1 MHVSSPRH
9 LALFTATGLAAL
21 VAISPAA
28 AQAQDVDGGI
38 YVTGRVGAA
47 LPSDFNLEGVQDPQG
62 ASPGAAGAPANVETQ
77 LDSDVTFS
85 GAIGYKLPTRLFG
98 VIEPSFEIEY
108 TNTSLDV
115 DGGSFNGGNQTFL
128 GDLDVETFTVNYQA
142 DFALSEGSVV
152 TPFLAGGLGIADV
165 DSNILYFPASAS
177 APTFGVIADDT
188 AFTYHTDAGVR
199 FDLSDTIAL
208 DARVRYQRVDGLDL
222 ERRFVAGGNDAFN
235 ANVSGDFETVNLLAG
250 VRFSF

>member
-1 MHVSSPRH
+1 MHVLSPRR
-9 LALFTATGLAAL
+9 LALFTATGLAAFI
-21 VAISPAA
+21 ATSPAA

-115 DGGSFNGGNQTFL
+115 DGGSFDAVPGRWAWYCRRGKQHPLFSRQR
-128 GDLDVETFTVNYQA
+128 ERA
-142 DFALSEGSVV
+142 DFWRDRG
-152 TPFLAGGLGIADV
+152 
-165 DSNILYFPASAS
+165 
-177 APTFGVIADDT
+177 
-188 AFTYHTDAGVR
+188 
-199 FDLSDTIAL
+199 
-208 DARVRYQRVDGLDL
+208 
-222 ERRFVAGGNDAFN
+222 
-235 ANVSGDFETVNLLAG
+235 
-250 VRFSF
+250 